1 MDFFKTAVD
10 NLIVISN
17 KFKKLFSYQFK
28 QSQIKNFSKI
38 FIKRVRKFFF
48 RRSSKNFKWRKWLY
62 LRYKLEN
69 FLNYFDLDFFNDKSL
84 RVQSLY
90 WVICYY
96 VNHFRKSF
104 VSFFLKTVSSSFE
117 VAIDSE
123 SNYPGK
129 FSYFFDDKE
138 FKIYADEFIDYMD
151 YREFFADK
159 KYFKKFKKHDYKYLK
174 EYRPF
179 QKFLKNNSLGRYFV
193 KFYKNF
199 WYKDYY
205 RNFRDFKYSVSYKY
219 YVEFKSWD
227 LIKNFY
233 NLS

>member
-1 MDFFKTAVD
+1 MTFLSD
-10 NLIVISN
+10 
-17 KFKKLFSYQFK
+17 KFKKLFSIYFK
-28 QSQIKNFSKI
+28 QSQVTDFARI

-62 LRYKLEN
+62 LQYKLEN
-69 FLNYFDLDFFNDKSL
+69 FLEYFHLDFYDDKSIKL
-84 RVQSLY
+84 QSLY
-90 WVICYY
+90 WVISFY
-96 VNHFRKSF
+96 VNHFRRSF
-104 VSFFLKTVSSSFE
+104 VPFFLKTPSSVFEISFDPKE
-117 VAIDSE
+117 
-123 SNYPGK
+123 NFPGK
-129 FSYFFDDKE
+129 FSYFYDDDE
-138 FKIYADEFIDYMD
+138 FKKYADEFIDYMD
-151 YREFFADK
+151 YIEFSADR
-159 KYFKKFKKHDYKYLK
+159 KYFKKFKKHNYKYLK

-179 QKFLKNNSLGRYFV
+179 QKFLKNNSLGRYFI